1 MKYAREQ
8 VKAMTQDEY
17 ESAICKELNDAGFRH
32 EFHGEQLEYHPDEST
47 FGGAIVYDSD
57 AVNYLKGIGLINN
70 GKCPM
75 CGRNEEELRYR
86 FTYNEGYSNYHVCK
100 HCYKLYKKNPVRG
113 CCCCLGTIVVVGL
126 LFWGIYWLVH
136 KIILE

>member
-1 MKYAREQ
+1 MGKYTRDQ

-17 ESAICKELNDAGFRH
+17 ESAICNELNAAGYRH
-32 EFHGEQLEYHPDEST
+32 EFNGVSHEYQPDEST
-47 FGGAIVYDSD
+47 FGGAIVFDSD

-86 FTYNEGYSNYHVCK
+86 FTYQDGQSNYHVCK
-100 HCYKLYKKNPVRG
+100 RCYKLYRRNPIRG
-113 CCCCLGTIVVVGL
+113 CSCCLGIIIFIGL
-126 LFWGIYWLVH
+126 VIWGIYSLLVN
-136 KIILE
+136 